1 MSSIMS
7 ASFHNLS
14 SSWSTHFSHS
24 RTVTLLRPSS
34 KRSLTSGSLKRFYF
48 FLKRK
53 FLPEPKLPQW
63 DSAHSDRAAILTQFC
78 CADSLLHQM
87 IYLSY
92 LGFSKYAICNCCSF
106 SVQWLVHSATPFS
119 VNHSTSWV
127 FPSRCWKL
135 RLYISW
141 VVRGVVNNDY
151 CICFKFW
158 QYCTKII

>member
-1 MSSIMS
+1 ML

-34 KRSLTSGSLKRFYF
+34 KRSLTLGSLKRFYF

-78 CADSLLHQM
+78 CADSLLQQM

-92 LGFSKYAICNCCSF
+92 LGFPNMPSVIVVLFQYSDLSTLPHPFLSTIQLVGIFHLVVGSF
-106 SVQWLVHSATPFS
+106 V
-119 VNHSTSWV
+119 ST
-127 FPSRCWKL
+127 
-135 RLYISW
+135 
-141 VVRGVVNNDY
+141 
-151 CICFKFW
+151 
-158 QYCTKII
+158 